1 MDKGFRQFLTR
12 ERAVLMVCIGIAL
25 CFWVLNRL
33 STKFRKTTP
42 VRLEYFTPMGK
53 ALRTTPPQ
61 YANVSWQG
69 TGWDLLTGSEPRI
82 ALTVETD
89 SIQTF
94 YLRTIAAQQLGNDV
108 FSVSPEQI
116 TVEIEDVAT
125 REIPIEAVA
134 ALSFWKGF
142 DLADDI
148 QLTPSVI
155 IVEGAKSVLE
165 NLSSLKTDT
174 LRFQKLKDTVVTTIK
189 LAVIPILK
197 FSTTE
202 VSAQLAVEQFTE
214 KSLFV
219 PLTVRNA
226 PQRLQIFPNKIKLDC
241 TVALSRYASLSG
253 ENFMAVVDL
262 KNVDVKSKNNTVA
275 IVLLQQPSFVRNVKF
290 SPQSVEFYFEK

>member
-1 MDKGFRQFLTR
+1 MDNRFQKFLTR

-42 VRLEYFTPMGK
+42 IQLEYFTPMGK
-53 ALRTTPPQ
+53 ALRMTPPQ

-94 YLRTIAAQQLGNDV
+94 YLRTIAAQQLGTDV

-116 TVEIEDVAT
+116 TVEIEDITTKSV
-125 REIPIEAVA
+125 PVEAVT

-148 QLTPSVI
+148 QFTPSVI
-155 IVEGAKSVLE
+155 AVEGAKSVLE
-165 NLSSLKTDT
+165 NLNSLKTDT

-189 LAVIPILK
+189 LAAIPILK
-197 FSTTE
+197 FGKSE
-202 VSAQLAVEQFTE
+202 VTATLAVEQFTE

-253 ENFMAVVDL
+253 ENFTAVVDL

>member
-1 MDKGFRQFLTR
+1 MDNGFRQFLTR

-53 ALRTTPPQ
+53 ALRTIPPQ

-116 TVEIEDVAT
+116 TVEIEDIGTKNV
-125 REIPIEAVA
+125 PVEAVTI
-134 ALSFWKGF
+134 LSFWKGF
-142 DLADDI
+142 DLSDDI

-155 IVEGAKSVLE
+155 TVEGAKSVLE

-174 LRFQKLKDTVVTTIK
+174 LRFQKLKDTVITSIK
-189 LAVIPILK
+189 LASIPILK
-197 FSTTE
+197 FSKTE

-226 PQRLQIFPNKIKLDC
+226 PQRLQIFPNKVKLDC

-262 KNVDVKSKNNTVA
+262 KNVDVKSKNNTVP

>member
-1 MDKGFRQFLTR
+1 MDNRFQNFLTR

-42 VRLEYFTPMGK
+42 VRLEYFTPLGK

-116 TVEIEDVAT
+116 TVEIEDIAT
-125 REIPIEAVA
+125 KNVPVEAVA

-155 IVEGAKSVLE
+155 TVEGAKSVLE
-165 NLSSLKTDT
+165 NLNSLKTDT
-174 LRFQKLKDTVVTTIK
+174 LRFQKLKDTIETTIK

-197 FSTTE
+197 FSKSE

-219 PLTVRNA
+219 PLTVKNA

-241 TVALSRYASLSG
+241 TVALSRYAALSG
-253 ENFMAVVDL
+253 DNFIAVVDL

-275 IVLLQQPSFVRNVKF
+275 IVLLQQPTYVRNVKF

>member
-1 MDKGFRQFLTR
+1 MDNRFQKFLTR
-12 ERAVLMVCIGIAL
+12 ERAVLMVCISIAL

-53 ALRTTPPQ
+53 ALRTIPPQ

-116 TVEIEDVAT
+116 TVEIEDIAT
-125 REIPIEAVA
+125 KNVPVEAVA

-148 QLTPSVI
+148 QLTPAVI
-155 IVEGAKSVLE
+155 SVEGAKSVLE
-165 NLSSLKTDT
+165 NLNSLKTDT
-174 LRFQKLKDTVVTTIK
+174 LHFQKLKDTIVTTVK
-189 LAVIPILK
+189 LIPIPILK
-197 FSTTE
+197 FSKTE

-219 PLTVRNA
+219 PLTIRNA

-241 TVALSRYASLSG
+241 TVALGRYASLSG
-253 ENFMAVVDL
+253 ENFTAVVDL
-262 KNVDVKSKNNTVA
+262 KNVDVKSKNNTVP
-275 IVLLQQPSFVRNVKF
+275 IVLLKQPSFVRNVKF

>member
-1 MDKGFRQFLTR
+1 MDNRFQKFLTR

-42 VRLEYFTPMGK
+42 IRLEYFTPLGK

-116 TVEIEDVAT
+116 TVEIEDIAT
-125 REIPIEAVA
+125 KNVPVEAVA

-142 DLADDI
+142 DLADNI
-148 QLTPSVI
+148 QLTPSI
-155 IVEGAKSVLE
+155 ITVEGAKSVLE
-165 NLSSLKTDT
+165 NLNSLKTDT
-174 LRFQKLKDTVVTTIK
+174 LRFQKLKDTMETTIK

-197 FSTTE
+197 FSKSE

-219 PLTVRNA
+219 PLTVKNA

-241 TVALSRYASLSG
+241 TVALSRYAALSG
-253 ENFMAVVDL
+253 DDFIAVVDL

-275 IVLLQQPSFVRNVKF
+275 IVLLQQPTYVRNVKF
-290 SPQSVEFYFEK
+290 SPQAVEFYFEK

>member
-1 MDKGFRQFLTR
+1 MDNRFQKFLTR

-42 VRLEYFTPMGK
+42 IQLEYFTPMGK
-53 ALRTTPPQ
+53 ALRMTPPQ

-94 YLRTIAAQQLGNDV
+94 YLRTIAAQQLGTDV

-116 TVEIEDVAT
+116 TVEIEDITTKSV
-125 REIPIEAVA
+125 PVEAVT

-148 QLTPSVI
+148 QFTPSVI
-155 IVEGAKSVLE
+155 AVEGAKSVLE
-165 NLSSLKTDT
+165 NLNSLKTDT

-189 LAVIPILK
+189 LAAIPILK
-197 FSTTE
+197 FGKNE
-202 VSAQLAVEQFTE
+202 VTAQVAVEQFTE

-253 ENFMAVVDL
+253 ENFTAVVDL

>member
-1 MDKGFRQFLTR
+1 MDNRFQKFLTR

-33 STKFRKTTP
+33 STKFRKMTP
-42 VRLEYFTPMGK
+42 IQLEYFTPMGK
-53 ALRTTPPQ
+53 ALRMTPPQ

-94 YLRTIAAQQLGNDV
+94 YLRTIAAQQLGTDV

-116 TVEIEDVAT
+116 TVEIEDITTKSV
-125 REIPIEAVA
+125 PVEAVI

-148 QLTPSVI
+148 QFTPSVI
-155 IVEGAKSVLE
+155 AVEGAKSVLE
-165 NLSSLKTDT
+165 NLNSLKTDT

-189 LAVIPILK
+189 LAAIPILK
-197 FSTTE
+197 FGKNE
-202 VSAQLAVEQFTE
+202 VNAQIAVEQFTE

-253 ENFMAVVDL
+253 ENFTAVVDL

>member
-1 MDKGFRQFLTR
+1 MDNRFRQFLTR
-12 ERAVLMVCIGIAL
+12 ERAVLMVCISIAL

-53 ALRTTPPQ
+53 ALRTIPPQ

-94 YLRTIAAQQLGNDV
+94 YLRTIAAQQLGTDV

-116 TVEIEDVAT
+116 TVEIEDIGMKS
-125 REIPIEAVA
+125 IPVEAVA
-134 ALSFWKGF
+134 VLSFWKGF

-155 IVEGAKSVLE
+155 TVEGAKSVLE
-165 NLSSLKTDT
+165 NLNSLKTDT
-174 LRFQKLKDTVVTTIK
+174 LRFQKLKDTVITSIK
-189 LAVIPILK
+189 LTAIPILT
-197 FSTTE
+197 FSKTE
-202 VSAQLAVEQFTE
+202 VSALLAVEQFTE

-262 KNVDVKSKNNTVA
+262 KNVDVKSKNNTVP

>member
-1 MDKGFRQFLTR
+1 MDNDFRQFLTR

-53 ALRTTPPQ
+53 ALRTTPPL

-116 TVEIEDVAT
+116 TVEIEDIAT
-125 REIPIEAVA
+125 KNVPVEAVA
-134 ALSFWKGF
+134 TLSFWKGF

-148 QLTPSVI
+148 QLTPSI
-155 IVEGAKSVLE
+155 ITVEGAKSVLE
-165 NLSSLKTDT
+165 NLNSLKTDT
-174 LRFQKLKDTVVTTIK
+174 LRFQKMKDTVFTTIK
-189 LAVIPILK
+189 LAAIPILK
-197 FSTTE
+197 FSKTE
-202 VSAQLAVEQFTE
+202 VAAQLAVEQFTE

-219 PLTVRNA
+219 PLTVKNA

-241 TVALSRYASLSG
+241 TVALSRYAALSG
-253 ENFMAVVDL
+253 ENFVAVVDL

>member
-1 MDKGFRQFLTR
+1 MDNRFQKFLTR

-53 ALRTTPPQ
+53 ALRMTPPQ

-69 TGWDLLTGSEPRI
+69 TGWDLLTGSAPRI

-116 TVEIEDVAT
+116 TVEIEDVVT
-125 REIPIEAVA
+125 KTVPVEAVA

-142 DLADDI
+142 DLADAI
-148 QLTPSVI
+148 QLSPATI
-155 IVEGAKSVLE
+155 TVEGAKSVLE
-165 NLSSLKTDT
+165 NLNSLKTDT
-174 LRFQKLKDTVVTTIK
+174 LRFQKLKDTMVTVIK
-189 LAVIPILK
+189 LMPIPILK
-197 FSTTE
+197 FDKSE
-202 VSAQLAVEQFTE
+202 VSAQIAVEQFTE

-253 ENFMAVVDL
+253 ENFTAVVDL

-275 IVLLQQPSFVRNVKF
+275 IVLSQQPSFVRNVKF

>member
-1 MDKGFRQFLTR
+1 MDKRIQKYLTR
-12 ERAVLMVCIGIAL
+12 ERAVLMVCISIAL

-42 VRLEYFTPMGK
+42 IQLEYFTPMGK
-53 ALRTTPPQ
+53 ALRMTPPQ

-82 ALTVETD
+82 ALTVEED

-94 YLRTIAAQQLGNDV
+94 YLRTIAAQQLGTDV

-116 TVEIEDVAT
+116 TVEIEDIAT
-125 REIPIEAVA
+125 KSVPVEGVT

-148 QLTPSVI
+148 QFTPSVI
-155 IVEGAKSVLE
+155 AVEGAKSVLE
-165 NLSSLKTDT
+165 NINSLKTDT
-174 LRFQKLKDTVVTTIK
+174 LRFQKLKDTVITTIK
-189 LAVIPILK
+189 LAAIPILK
-197 FSTTE
+197 FGKSE
-202 VSAQLAVEQFTE
+202 VTAQLSVEQFTE

-219 PLTVRNA
+219 PLTVLNA

-253 ENFMAVVDL
+253 DNFTAVVDL

-275 IVLLQQPSFVRNVKF
+275 IVLSQQPSFVRNVKF

>member
-1 MDKGFRQFLTR
+1 MDKGFRKFLTR

-53 ALRTTPPQ
+53 ALRMTPPQ

-125 REIPIEAVA
+125 KTVPVEAVA

-142 DLADDI
+142 DLADAI
-148 QLTPSVI
+148 QLTPATI
-155 IVEGAKSVLE
+155 TVEGAKSVLE
-165 NLSSLKTDT
+165 NLNSLKTDT
-174 LRFQKLKDTVVTTIK
+174 LRFQKLKDTMVTIIK
-189 LAVIPILK
+189 LMPIPILK
-197 FSTTE
+197 FDKSE
-202 VSAQLAVEQFTE
+202 VSAQIAVEQFTE

-253 ENFMAVVDL
+253 ENFTAVVDL

-275 IVLLQQPSFVRNVKF
+275 IVLSQQPSFVRNVKF

>member
-1 MDKGFRQFLTR
+1 MTKGFRQFLTR

-42 VRLEYFTPMGK
+42 VRLEYFMPMGK
-53 ALRTTPPQ
+53 ALRFIPPQ

-94 YLRTIAAQQLGNDV
+94 YLRTIASQQLGNDV
-108 FSVSPEQI
+108 FSVSPEEI
-116 TVEIEDVAT
+116 TVEIEDIAT
-125 REIPIEAVA
+125 KTLPVEAVT
-134 ALSFWKGF
+134 ALSFGKGF

-148 QLTPSVI
+148 QLDPAVI
-155 IVEGAKSVLE
+155 TVEGAKSVLD
-165 NLSSLKTDT
+165 NLISLKTDT
-174 LRFQKLKDTVVTTIK
+174 LRFQKLKDTVEIKVK
-189 LAVIPILK
+189 LAAIPILK
-197 FSTTE
+197 FSKTE
-202 VSAQLAVEQFTE
+202 VSALLAVEQFTE

-219 PLTVRNA
+219 PLTIRNA

-241 TVALSRYASLSG
+241 TVALSRYAALSG
-253 ENFMAVVDL
+253 DNFMAIVDL
-262 KNVDVKSKNNTVA
+262 KNVEAKSKNNTVP
-275 IVLLQQPSFVRNVKF
+275 IVLFRQPSFVRNVKF

>member
-53 ALRTTPPQ
+53 ALRMTPPQ

-116 TVEIEDVAT
+116 TVEIEDIAT
-125 REIPIEAVA
+125 KNVPVEAVA
-134 ALSFWKGF
+134 NLSFWKGF

-155 IVEGAKSVLE
+155 SVEGAKSVLE
-165 NLSSLKTDT
+165 NLNSLKTDT
-174 LRFQKLKDTVVTTIK
+174 LRFQKLKDTVITSIK
-189 LAVIPILK
+189 LAAIPILK
-197 FSTTE
+197 FSKTE

-241 TVALSRYASLSG
+241 TVALSRYAALSG

-262 KNVDVKSKNNTVA
+262 KNIDVKSKNNTVA

>member
-1 MDKGFRQFLTR
+1 MAKNFRQFLTR

-42 VRLEYFTPMGK
+42 IRLEYFTPSGK
-53 ALRTTPPQ
+53 ALRWTPPQ

-69 TGWDLLTGSEPRI
+69 TGWDLLTGSKPSV
-82 ALTVETD
+82 ALTVEAD

-94 YLRTIAAQQLGNDV
+94 YLRTIVAQQLGNEV

-116 TVEIEDVAT
+116 DVEIEDVAT
-125 REIPIEAVA
+125 KIMPIEAVTQ
-134 ALSFWKGF
+134 LTFGKGF

-148 QLTPSVI
+148 ELTPSVI
-155 IVEGAKSVLE
+155 TVEGAKSVLE
-165 NLSSLKTDT
+165 NFNVLKTDT
-174 LRFQKLKDTVVTTIK
+174 LRFQKLKDTIETSIRIATS
-189 LAVIPILK
+189 PILK
-197 FSTTE
+197 LSQNE
-202 VSAQLAVEQFTE
+202 VSVRLSVEQFTE
-214 KSLFV
+214 KSIFV
-219 PLTVRNA
+219 PLTIRNA

-253 ENFMAVVDL
+253 ENFIAVVDL
-262 KNVDVKSKNNTVA
+262 KNVDVKSKNNTVP
-275 IVLLQQPSFVRNVKF
+275 IVLLKQPSFVRNVKF

>member
-1 MDKGFRQFLTR
+1 MNNRFRQFLTR

-53 ALRTTPPQ
+53 ALRTIPPQ

-69 TGWDLLTGSEPRI
+69 TGWDLLTGSEPHI

-94 YLRTIAAQQLGNDV
+94 YLRTIAAQQLGTDV

-116 TVEIEDVAT
+116 TVEIEDAGTKNV
-125 REIPIEAVA
+125 PVEAVA

-155 IVEGAKSVLE
+155 TVEGAKSVLE
-165 NLSSLKTDT
+165 NLNSLKTDT
-174 LRFQKLKDTVVTTIK
+174 LRFQKLKDTVITSIK
-189 LAVIPILK
+189 LSVIPILK
-197 FSTTE
+197 FSKTE

-226 PQRLQIFPNKIKLDC
+226 PQRLQIFPNKVKLDC

-262 KNVDVKSKNNTVA
+262 KNVDVKSKNNTVP

>member
-1 MDKGFRQFLTR
+1 MDNRIQKFLTR

-42 VRLEYFTPMGK
+42 IQLEYFTPMGK
-53 ALRTTPPQ
+53 ALRMTPPQ

-82 ALTVETD
+82 ALTVEAD

-94 YLRTIAAQQLGNDV
+94 YLRTIAAQQLGTDV

-116 TVEIEDVAT
+116 TVEIEDITTKSVAV
-125 REIPIEAVA
+125 EAVT

-148 QLTPSVI
+148 QFTPSVI
-155 IVEGAKSVLE
+155 AVEGAKSVLE
-165 NLSSLKTDT
+165 NLNSLKTDT
-174 LRFQKLKDTVVTTIK
+174 LRFQKLQDTVLTTIK
-189 LAVIPILK
+189 LAPIPILK
-197 FSTTE
+197 FGKNE
-202 VSAQLAVEQFTE
+202 VSAQISVEQFTE

-219 PLTVRNA
+219 PLTIRNA

-253 ENFMAVVDL
+253 ENFTAVVDL

>member
-1 MDKGFRQFLTR
+1 MDNGFRQFLTR

-42 VRLEYFTPMGK
+42 VRLEYFTPNGK

-116 TVEIEDVAT
+116 TVEIEDIAT
-125 REIPIEAVA
+125 KNVPVEAVA

-148 QLTPSVI
+148 QLTPAVI
-155 IVEGAKSVLE
+155 SVEGAKSVLE
-165 NLSSLKTDT
+165 NLNSLKTDT
-174 LRFQKLKDTVVTTIK
+174 LHFQKLKDTIVTTVK
-189 LAVIPILK
+189 LIPIPILK
-197 FSTTE
+197 FSKIE

-219 PLTVRNA
+219 PLTIRNA

-253 ENFMAVVDL
+253 ENFTAVVDL
-262 KNVDVKSKNNTVA
+262 KNVDVKSKNNTVP
-275 IVLLQQPSFVRNVKF
+275 IVLLKQPSFVRNVKF

>member
-1 MDKGFRQFLTR
+1 MDNRFRQFLTR

-53 ALRTTPPQ
+53 ALRTVPPQ

-116 TVEIEDVAT
+116 TVEIEDIETKNV
-125 REIPIEAVA
+125 PVEAVA
-134 ALSFWKGF
+134 ILSFWKGF
-142 DLADDI
+142 DLSDDI

-155 IVEGAKSVLE
+155 TVEGAKSVLE
-165 NLSSLKTDT
+165 NLNSLKTDT
-174 LRFQKLKDTVVTTIK
+174 LRFQKLKDTVIASIK
-189 LAVIPILK
+189 LTAIPILK
-197 FSTTE
+197 FSKTE
-202 VSAQLAVEQFTE
+202 VSALLAVEQFTE

-226 PQRLQIFPNKIKLDC
+226 PQLLQIFPNKIKLDC

-262 KNVDVKSKNNTVA
+262 KNVDVKSKNNTVP

>member
-1 MDKGFRQFLTR
+1 MDNRFQNFLTR

-42 VRLEYFTPMGK
+42 VRLEYFTPSGK

-82 ALTVETD
+82 ALTVESD

-116 TVEIEDVAT
+116 TVEIEDIAT
-125 REIPIEAVA
+125 KNVPVEAVA

-155 IVEGAKSVLE
+155 TVEGAKSVLE
-165 NLSSLKTDT
+165 NLNSLKTDT
-174 LRFQKLKDTVVTTIK
+174 LRFQKLKDTIETTIK
-189 LAVIPILK
+189 LAAIPILK
-197 FSTTE
+197 FSKSE

-219 PLTVRNA
+219 PLTIKNA

-241 TVALSRYASLSG
+241 TVALSRYAALSG
-253 ENFMAVVDL
+253 DNFIAVVDL

>member
-1 MDKGFRQFLTR
+1 MNNRFQQFLTR

-53 ALRTTPPQ
+53 ALRTVPPQ

-116 TVEIEDVAT
+116 TVEIEDIGTKNV
-125 REIPIEAVA
+125 PVEAVA
-134 ALSFWKGF
+134 ILSFWKGF
-142 DLADDI
+142 DLSDDI

-155 IVEGAKSVLE
+155 TVEGAKSVLE
-165 NLSSLKTDT
+165 NLNSLKTDT
-174 LRFQKLKDTVVTTIK
+174 LRFQKLKDTVITSIK
-189 LAVIPILK
+189 LTAIPILK
-197 FSTTE
+197 FSKTE
-202 VSAQLAVEQFTE
+202 VSALLAVEQFTE

-226 PQRLQIFPNKIKLDC
+226 PQRLQIFPNKVKLDC

-262 KNVDVKSKNNTVA
+262 KNVDVKSKNNTVP

>member
-1 MDKGFRQFLTR
+1 MAKNFRQFLTR

-42 VRLEYFTPMGK
+42 IRLEYFTPSGK
-53 ALRTTPPQ
+53 ALRWIPPQ
-61 YANVSWQG
+61 YANVNWQG
-69 TGWDLLTGSEPRI
+69 TGWDLLTGSKPSV
-82 ALTVETD
+82 ALTVEAD

-94 YLRTIAAQQLGNDV
+94 YLRTIVAQQLGNEV

-116 TVEIEDVAT
+116 NVEIEDIAT
-125 REIPIEAVA
+125 KIMPIEAVTQ
-134 ALSFWKGF
+134 LTFGKGF

-148 QLTPSVI
+148 ELTPSVI
-155 IVEGAKSVLE
+155 TVEGAKSVLE
-165 NLSSLKTDT
+165 NLNVLRTDT
-174 LRFQKLKDTVVTTIK
+174 LRFQKLKDTVETSIRIATS
-189 LAVIPILK
+189 PILK
-197 FSTTE
+197 LSQNE
-202 VSAQLAVEQFTE
+202 VSARLAVEQFTE
-214 KSLFV
+214 KSIFV
-219 PLTVRNA
+219 PLTIRNA

-262 KNVDVKSKNNTVA
+262 KNVDVKSKNNTVP
-275 IVLLQQPSFVRNVKF
+275 IVLLKQPSFVRNVKF

>member
-1 MDKGFRQFLTR
+1 MDNRFQKFLTR

-42 VRLEYFTPMGK
+42 IQLEYFTPMGK
-53 ALRTTPPQ
+53 ALRMTPPQ

-94 YLRTIAAQQLGNDV
+94 YLRTIAAQQLGTDV

-116 TVEIEDVAT
+116 TVEIEDITTKSV
-125 REIPIEAVA
+125 PVEAVT

-148 QLTPSVI
+148 QFTPSVI
-155 IVEGAKSVLE
+155 AVEGAKSVLE
-165 NLSSLKTDT
+165 NLNSLKTDT

-189 LAVIPILK
+189 LAAIPILK
-197 FSTTE
+197 FGKNE
-202 VSAQLAVEQFTE
+202 VTAQIAVEQFTE

-253 ENFMAVVDL
+253 ENFTAVVDL

>member
-1 MDKGFRQFLTR
+1 MMNGFRQFLTR

-42 VRLEYFTPMGK
+42 VRLEYFTPSGK
-53 ALRTTPPQ
+53 ALRFIPPQ

-82 ALTVETD
+82 ALTVEAD

-108 FSVSPEQI
+108 LSVSPEQI
-116 TVEIEDVAT
+116 TVAIEDVT
-125 REIPIEAVA
+125 SKTVPVEAVA
-134 ALSFWKGF
+134 QLSFGKGF

-148 QLTPSVI
+148 QLDPSVI
-155 IVEGAKSVLE
+155 TVEGAQSVLE
-165 NLSSLKTDT
+165 NLISLKTDT
-174 LRFQKLKDTVVTTIK
+174 LRFQKLKDTVDIK
-189 LAVIPILK
+189 VKLMTSPILK
-197 FSTTE
+197 FSQTE
-202 VSAQLAVEQFTE
+202 VSARLAVEQFTE
-214 KSLFV
+214 KSIFV

-241 TVALSRYASLSG
+241 TVALSRYAALSG

-262 KNVDVKSKNNTVA
+262 KNVDVKSKNNTVP
-275 IVLLQQPSFVRNVKF
+275 IVLSQQPSFVRNVKF

>member
-1 MDKGFRQFLTR
+1 MKGFRQFLTR

-33 STKFRKTTP
+33 STKFRKTTA
-42 VRLEYFTPMGK
+42 VHLEYFTPTGK
-53 ALRTTPPQ
+53 ALRFTPPQ

-82 ALTVETD
+82 ALTVEDD

-116 TVEIEDVAT
+116 TVEIEDITTKNV
-125 REIPIEAVA
+125 PVEAVT
-134 ALSFWKGF
+134 ALTFGKGF
-142 DLADDI
+142 DLSDDI
-148 QLTPSVI
+148 LLTPSVI
-155 IVEGAKSVLE
+155 TVEGAKSVLD
-165 NLSSLKTDT
+165 NLISLKTDT
-174 LRFQKLKDTVVTTIK
+174 LRFQKLKDTVETKIK
-189 LAVIPILK
+189 LAPIPILK
-197 FSTTE
+197 FGKNE
-202 VSAQLAVEQFTE
+202 VSARLAIEQFTE

-219 PLTVRNA
+219 PLTIRNA

-241 TVALSRYASLSG
+241 TVALSRYAALSG
-253 ENFMAVVDL
+253 DNFMAVVDL
-262 KNVDVKSKNNTVA
+262 KNVEAKSKNNTVP
-275 IVLLQQPSFVRNVKF
+275 IVLFQQPSFVRNVKF

>member
-1 MDKGFRQFLTR
+1 MYKGFRQYLTR
-12 ERAVLMVCIGIAL
+12 ERAVLMACIGIAL

-42 VRLEYFTPMGK
+42 VSLEYFTPTGK
-53 ALRTTPPQ
+53 ALRFTPPQ
-61 YANVSWQG
+61 YANVNWQG
-69 TGWDLLTGSEPRI
+69 TGWDLLIGSAPRL

-116 TVEIEDVAT
+116 TVEIEDISTKTVMV
-125 REIPIEAVA
+125 EAVA
-134 ALSFWKGF
+134 HLSFWKGF
-142 DLADDI
+142 DLSDDI

-155 IVEGAKSVLE
+155 TVEGAKSVLD
-165 NLSSLKTDT
+165 NLNSLKTDT
-174 LRFQKLKDTVVTTIK
+174 LRFQKLKDTIETSVKLVTS
-189 LAVIPILK
+189 PILK
-197 FSTTE
+197 FSRTE
-202 VSAQLAVEQFTE
+202 VTARLAVEQFTE
-214 KSLFV
+214 KSIFV

-226 PQRLQIFPNKIKLDC
+226 PQRWQIFPNKIKLDC
-241 TVALSRYASLSG
+241 TVALSRYAALSG

-262 KNVDVKSKNNTVA
+262 KNVDVKSKNNTVP
-275 IVLLQQPSFVRNVKF
+275 IVLIQQPAYVRNVKF

>member
-1 MDKGFRQFLTR
+1 MDNRFRQFLTR
-12 ERAVLMVCIGIAL
+12 ERAVLMVCISIAL

-53 ALRTTPPQ
+53 ALRTIPPQ

-69 TGWDLLTGSEPRI
+69 TGWDLLTGIEPRI

-94 YLRTIAAQQLGNDV
+94 YLRTIAAQQLGTDV

-116 TVEIEDVAT
+116 TVEIEDSGMKS
-125 REIPIEAVA
+125 IPVEAVA

-155 IVEGAKSVLE
+155 TVEGAKSVLE
-165 NLSSLKTDT
+165 NLNSLKTDT
-174 LRFQKLKDTVVTTIK
+174 LRFQKLKDTVITSIK
-189 LAVIPILK
+189 LTAIPILT
-197 FSTTE
+197 FSKTE
-202 VSAQLAVEQFTE
+202 VSALLAVEQFTE

-262 KNVDVKSKNNTVA
+262 KNVDVKSKNNTVP

>member
-1 MDKGFRQFLTR
+1 MNNRFRQFLTR

-53 ALRTTPPQ
+53 ALRTIPPQ

-94 YLRTIAAQQLGNDV
+94 YLRTIAAQQLGNDI

-116 TVEIEDVAT
+116 TVEIEDIETKNV
-125 REIPIEAVA
+125 PVEAVA
-134 ALSFWKGF
+134 ILSFWKGF
-142 DLADDI
+142 DLSDDI

-155 IVEGAKSVLE
+155 TVEGAKSVLE
-165 NLSSLKTDT
+165 NLNSLKTDT
-174 LRFQKLKDTVVTTIK
+174 LRFQKLKDTVITSIK
-189 LAVIPILK
+189 LAAIPILK
-197 FSTTE
+197 FSKTE
-202 VSAQLAVEQFTE
+202 ISALLAVEQFTE

-226 PQRLQIFPNKIKLDC
+226 PQRLQIFPNKVKLDC

-262 KNVDVKSKNNTVA
+262 KNVDVKSKNNTVP

>member
-1 MDKGFRQFLTR
+1 MNNRFQQFLTR

-53 ALRTTPPQ
+53 ALRTIPPQ

-69 TGWDLLTGSEPRI
+69 TGWDLLTGIEPRI

-116 TVEIEDVAT
+116 TVEIEDIGTKNV
-125 REIPIEAVA
+125 PVEAVA
-134 ALSFWKGF
+134 ILSFWKGF
-142 DLADDI
+142 DLSDDI

-155 IVEGAKSVLE
+155 TVEGAKSVLE
-165 NLSSLKTDT
+165 NLNSLKTDT
-174 LRFQKLKDTVVTTIK
+174 LRFQKLKDTVITSIK
-189 LAVIPILK
+189 LSAIPILK
-197 FSTTE
+197 FSKTE

-226 PQRLQIFPNKIKLDC
+226 PQRLQIFPNKVKLDC

-262 KNVDVKSKNNTVA
+262 KNVDVKSKNNTVP

>member
-1 MDKGFRQFLTR
+1 MDNRFQKFLTR

-42 VRLEYFTPMGK
+42 VRLEYFTPSGK

-82 ALTVETD
+82 ALTVESD

-116 TVEIEDVAT
+116 TVEIEDIAT
-125 REIPIEAVA
+125 KNVPVEAVA

-155 IVEGAKSVLE
+155 TVEGAKSVLE
-165 NLSSLKTDT
+165 NLNSLKTDT
-174 LRFQKLKDTVVTTIK
+174 LRFQKLKDTIETTIK
-189 LAVIPILK
+189 LAAIPILK
-197 FSTTE
+197 FSKSE

-219 PLTVRNA
+219 PLTIKNA

-241 TVALSRYASLSG
+241 TVALSRYAALSG
-253 ENFMAVVDL
+253 DNFIAVVDL

>member
-1 MDKGFRQFLTR
+1 MDNRFQNFLTR

-42 VRLEYFTPMGK
+42 IRLEYFTPLGK

-82 ALTVETD
+82 ALTVESD

-116 TVEIEDVAT
+116 TVEIEDIAT
-125 REIPIEAVA
+125 KNVPVEAVA

-155 IVEGAKSVLE
+155 TVEGAKSVLE
-165 NLSSLKTDT
+165 NLNSLKTDT
-174 LRFQKLKDTVVTTIK
+174 LRFQKLKDTVETTIK

-197 FSTTE
+197 FSKTE

-219 PLTVRNA
+219 PLTVKNA

-241 TVALSRYASLSG
+241 TVALSRYAALSG
-253 ENFMAVVDL
+253 DNFIAVVDL

>member
-1 MDKGFRQFLTR
+1 MDNRFQKFLTR

-42 VRLEYFTPMGK
+42 IQLEYFMPMGK
-53 ALRTTPPQ
+53 ALRMTPPQ

-69 TGWDLLTGSEPRI
+69 TGWDLLTGSEPKI

-94 YLRTIAAQQLGNDV
+94 YLRTIAAQQLGTDV

-116 TVEIEDVAT
+116 TVEIEDITTKSV
-125 REIPIEAVA
+125 PVEAVT

-148 QLTPSVI
+148 QFTPSVI
-155 IVEGAKSVLE
+155 AVEGAKSVLE
-165 NLSSLKTDT
+165 NLNSLKTDT

-189 LAVIPILK
+189 LAAIPILK
-197 FSTTE
+197 FGKNE
-202 VSAQLAVEQFTE
+202 VTAQIAVEQFTE

-275 IVLLQQPSFVRNVKF
+275 IVLFQQPSFVRNVKF

>member
-1 MDKGFRQFLTR
+1 MDKRFRQFLTR

-53 ALRTTPPQ
+53 ALRMTPPQ

-69 TGWDLLTGSEPRI
+69 TGWDLLTGSAPRI

-116 TVEIEDVAT
+116 TVEIEDIAT
-125 REIPIEAVA
+125 KNVPVEAVA
-134 ALSFWKGF
+134 QLSFWKGF
-142 DLADDI
+142 DLADAI
-148 QLTPSVI
+148 QTTPSVI
-155 IVEGAKSVLE
+155 SVEGAKSVLE
-165 NLSSLKTDT
+165 NLNSLKTDT
-174 LRFQKLKDTVVTTIK
+174 LRFQKLKDTVKTSVK
-189 LAVIPILK
+189 LAAIPILK
-197 FSTTE
+197 FSATE
-202 VSAQLAVEQFTE
+202 VTAQIAVEQFTE

-262 KNVDVKSKNNTVA
+262 KNIDVKSKNNTVE

-290 SPQSVEFYFEK
+290 SPQLVEFYFEK

>member
-1 MDKGFRQFLTR
+1 MDNRFRQFLTR

-53 ALRTTPPQ
+53 ALRMIPPQ

-116 TVEIEDVAT
+116 TVEIEDIGTKNV
-125 REIPIEAVA
+125 PVEAVA
-134 ALSFWKGF
+134 ILSFWKGF
-142 DLADDI
+142 DLSDDI

-155 IVEGAKSVLE
+155 TVEGAKSVLE
-165 NLSSLKTDT
+165 NLNSLKTDT
-174 LRFQKLKDTVVTTIK
+174 LRFQKLKDTVITSIK
-189 LAVIPILK
+189 LSVIPILK
-197 FSTTE
+197 FSKTE
-202 VSAQLAVEQFTE
+202 VSALLAVEQFTE

-226 PQRLQIFPNKIKLDC
+226 PQRLQIFPNKVKLDC

-262 KNVDVKSKNNTVA
+262 KNVDVKSKNNTVP